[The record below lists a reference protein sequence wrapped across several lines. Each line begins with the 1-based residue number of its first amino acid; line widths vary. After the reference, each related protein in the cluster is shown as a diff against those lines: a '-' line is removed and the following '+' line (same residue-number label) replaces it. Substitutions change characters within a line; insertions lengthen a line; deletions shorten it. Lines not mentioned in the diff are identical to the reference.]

1 MATKKYTSVISNK
14 ATTRGSS
21 AQSTTEKLLPVRYPV
36 YHAISEMNRLFEETM
51 QSLEHLMS
59 FKIFDKDS
67 LQAVQFTLEEIRA
80 LANEEL
86 TDTANERELVNSFH
100 YERLREKYQARNGVE
115 TSSPEE
121 SRKQKGGKKQ
131 REARR

>member
-1 MATKKYTSVISNK
+1 MATKDYKGVVSPN
-14 ATTRGSS
+14 ATTRSSS
-21 AQSTTEKLLPVRYPV
+21 ANSSNTKLLPVRYPV
-36 YHAISEMNRLFEETM
+36 YHAISEMNRSFEETIR
-51 QSLEHLMS
+51 SLEHLMS

-100 YERLREKYQARNGVE
+100 YERLREKYQACNGVE
-115 TSSPEE
+115 TGSPEE
-121 SRKQKGGKKQ
+121 NRKQKRGKKQ
-131 REARR
+131 RAARR